1 MQTPTKALLLLLI
14 SVLYNF
20 SISLNCQ
27 TYQDYLGAGNDIGI
41 TVTTSNNYNQNSGI
55 NLING
60 TALVPDMYGASR
72 FLSQA
77 SLGANYE
84 DIELVNQIG
93 IEEWLDDQLAMPAS
107 SYRNT
112 YEDIYQKSY
121 DKIGQAY
128 GYDSY
133 NIDRRGWDYVTY
145 TFYEKILKEEDILR
159 HKVAYAL
166 SQIFV
171 VSIRVSAFSRR
182 GEGLTDYYDI
192 LYQGAFENFHDVLKD
207 VSLHPIMGNYLS
219 HFQNRKADPAVGSL
233 PDENY
238 AREIM
243 QLFTIGLFEM
253 NNDGT
258 YKLDGNGEQIPTYD
272 ISDIQEM
279 AKVFTGLCGD
289 KWNSHSDAYPDNT
302 GSPGFNRGINAYD
315 FTVPMVMYESYHETG
330 QKRMIDGSILPAGQ
344 PGMKDVEDA
353 IAVLFNHDNI
363 APFISI
369 RLIQQ
374 LVKSNPSP
382 EYIERI
388 ATVFNDNGLGEK
400 GDLGAVVCAILID
413 PEARDC
419 AWLSHPKSGRLRQPV
434 ERLTNLFTAF
444 DVNSPSGDLWFNDN
458 IFIFDDLEQS
468 FLASPSVFNF
478 FTPFYAESEFVAPN
492 NMVSPEFQIL
502 TSTTAIRSIN
512 TIEDALKIRPFANK
526 TAVILNINNDP
537 VIGYNAGDTPFFD
550 FTDEIALYNN
560 NGVDAIIERFN
571 VLLCNGQL
579 SDGTRSIISNAITQA
594 ASDNTGYD
602 AQDAINDALYYMM
615 MSPDYMILK

>member
-1 MQTPTKALLLLLI
+1 MQTVKKALLIFLI
-14 SVLYNF
+14 NSF
-20 SISLNCQ
+20 SFSLFSQ
-27 TYQDYLGAGNDIGI
+27 TYQDYLGAGNDVGI

-60 TALVPDMYGASR
+60 TALIPDLYGASR

-77 SLGANYE
+77 SLGATYE
-84 DIELVNQIG
+84 DIELVSQIG
-93 IEEWLDDQLAMPAS
+93 IEQWLEDQIAMPPS
-107 SYRNT
+107 SYKDT
-112 YEDIYQKSY
+112 YNEIYQKAY
-121 DKIGQAY
+121 HKIGEAY

-133 NIDRRGWDYVTY
+133 NIERKGWEHMPS
-145 TFYEKILKEEDILR
+145 TFYEKVLKEEDVLR

-171 VSIRVSAFSRR
+171 ISIRVSTFSRR
-182 GEGLTDYYDI
+182 GKGLADYYDI
-192 LYQGAFENFHDVLKD
+192 LYKGAFDNFHDILTD
-207 VSLHPIMGNYLS
+207 VSLHPVMGFYLS
-219 HFQNRKADPAVGSL
+219 HFQNKKADPTTGSL

-253 NNDGT
+253 NNDGS
-258 YKLDGNGEQIPTYD
+258 YKLDANGEQIPTYD
-272 ISDIQEM
+272 IEDIQEM

-289 KWNSHSDAYPDNT
+289 KWNLDAYPNNT
-302 GSPGFNRGINAYD
+302 GSPGFNRGSNAYD
-315 FTVPMVMYESYHETG
+315 FTVPMAMYESYHETG
-330 QKRMIDGSILPAGQ
+330 PKRMIDGSVLPSGQ
-344 PGMKDVEDA
+344 SGMKDVEDA
-353 IAVLFNHDNI
+353 IAVLFNHDNV

-388 ATVFNDNGLGEK
+388 ATIFNDNGQGVK
-400 GDLGAVVCAILID
+400 GDLEAVVCAILID

-419 AWLSHPKSGRLRQPV
+419 AWLNHPKSGRLRQPV
-434 ERLTNLFTAF
+434 ERLTNLFTALN
-444 DVNSPSGDLWFNDN
+444 VTTPSGDIWYNDN
-458 IFIFDDLEQS
+458 GHIFDKLEQS

-478 FTPFYAESEFVAPN
+478 FTPFYAESEFVAAN

-512 TIEDALKIRPFANK
+512 TVEDALKFRPFPNR
-526 TAVILNINNDP
+526 TSVILNANNDP
-537 VIGYNAGDTPFFD
+537 VIGYAPVDQPFFD
-550 FTDEIALYNN
+550 LTDEIDLYNN
-560 NGVDAIIERFN
+560 NGITAIVERFN
-571 VLLCNGQL
+571 IVLCNGQL
-579 SDGTRSIISNAITQA
+579 SPDTRNIIIDAINQA
-594 ASDNTGYD
+594 AQNNTNYD
-602 AQDAINDALYYMM
+602 AEDAINDVVYYMM